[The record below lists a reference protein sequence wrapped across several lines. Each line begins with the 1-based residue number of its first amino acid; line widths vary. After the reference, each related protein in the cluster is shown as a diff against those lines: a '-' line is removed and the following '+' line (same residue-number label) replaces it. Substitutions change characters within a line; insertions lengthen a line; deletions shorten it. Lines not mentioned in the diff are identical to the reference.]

1 MPNDFQQ
8 WVSLVANFATIIGLF
23 IALRVWRTWRKQQN
37 YSFIRDKL
45 YEQEQ
50 CLANLLISF
59 AVSIEDY
66 FSLRE
71 KELSAD
77 NEQEI
82 ENSRK
87 AFELSYTTF
96 KNNSYM
102 YEANNLMILGF
113 DFKFVSGYKLERIH
127 LEAIKLNSIHKRFD
141 RFRNE
146 TNKIES
152 LETIRN
158 ECNIELDK
166 INKMLANIKVV
177 MINMRAKL

>member
-8 WVSLVANFATIIGLF
+8 WVSLIANLATILGLI
-23 IALRVWRTWRKQQN
+23 IAFRVWRTWRKQQN

-45 YEQEQ
+45 YDQEQ

-59 AVSIEDY
+59 AVSMDDY

-71 KELSAD
+71 KELSAK

-82 ENSRK
+82 ENARK
-87 AFELSYTTF
+87 VFELSYNTF

-113 DFKFVSGYKLERIH
+113 DFKFVTGYKLKSIH

-141 RFRNE
+141 RFRTE
-146 TNKIES
+146 INKIES
-152 LETIRN
+152 LEIVRD
-158 ECNIELDK
+158 ECNIELDNV
-166 INKMLANIKVV
+166 NKMLANVKVV